1 MEIRQLKYFIAV
13 AEEGNISRAAARLH
27 ISQPPLTRHIQSLED
42 DLGVQLF
49 NRTSS
54 GVELTQ
60 AGALLLEHA
69 RNIKA
74 HVELASLQAKR
85 VASGQ
90 LGRIEI
96 GVYGTA
102 MLDAVPRILQ
112 SFAASHPQ
120 VELAL
125 QSAPKGPQIEALRQ
139 GRILIA
145 FDRNL
150 SETDDI
156 AVELVDREPIMLALH
171 KNHPLAAEVSI
182 RIPQLDGYEMIG
194 ELGRV
199 HQRSSHLFQRHG
211 IQHNVAQY
219 AADMISGAILA
230 AGGFGI
236 AFVPASMT
244 NMQLP
249 NLVYRPLEDDSEPVM
264 YLHCGYRRN
273 ETNPLLQEMLH
284 TVREYRTARGIA
296 ID

>member
-27 ISQPPLTRHIQSLED
+27 ISQPPLTRHIQSLEE

-49 NRTSS
+49 HRTTS

-85 VASGQ
+85 VAAGQ
-90 LGRIEI
+90 IGRIEI

-102 MLDAVPRILQ
+102 MLDAVPRILK
-112 SFAASHPQ
+112 SFATSHPE

-125 QSAPKGPQIEALRQ
+125 QSAPKGPQLEALRQ

-145 FDRNL
+145 FDRYL
-150 SETDDI
+150 TESDDI

-171 KNHPLAAEVSI
+171 KNHPLAAQTSI
-182 RIPQLDGYEMIG
+182 RIPQLEGYEMIG

-199 HQRSSHLFQRHG
+199 LQRSSHLFQRHG
-211 IQHNVAQY
+211 IQHNVTQY

-249 NLVYRPLEDDSEPVM
+249 DLVYRPLEDDSQPAM
-264 YLHCGYRRN
+264 YLHCGYRRH
-273 ETNPLLQEMLH
+273 ETNPLLQEMLR
-284 TVREYRTARGIA
+284 TVREYRMARGIT